1 MHITH
6 ASLVIALSLASHSL
20 FANQWVAVDCAGQ
33 ARALLEQASADS
45 ELELTAKQAE
55 RLRVISI
62 AVCEGATPAEG
73 EVSQSKKGLLGVFSQ
88 TEEGKKKKG
97 HDRLDRF

>member
-1 MHITH
+1 MKISHT
-6 ASLVIALSLASHSL
+6 SLVIALTLASPSL

-45 ELELTAKQAE
+45 QLELTAQQAE
-55 RLRVISI
+55 RLRAISI
-62 AVCEGATPAEG
+62 AVCEGTTPAQG
-73 EVSQSKKGLLGVFSQ
+73 EVSKKKKGLFGVFSQ
-88 TEEGKKKKG
+88 AEEGKKKKG